1 MEARRPATG
10 ARPPFRDGSWR
21 RVALAL
27 GLLAPLASLEEGC
40 GNGAVDVDG
49 CRQIEEARCRQ
60 APACGIKIT
69 PPNFTSGTDVE
80 ACIRYYDDACLNG
93 LASSDP
99 GASAVSACVTAIQ
112 NDSTKKDGCSTV
124 RQPQTDTGAC
134 GWLVPPVPTT
144 PPDASSPET
153 EAQADVASQ

>member
-1 MEARRPATG
+1 MEVRRQALR
-10 ARPPFRDGSWR
+10 ARPPSRDGSWR
-21 RVALAL
+21 RLALAL
-27 GLLAPLASLEEGC
+27 LLPLASLEEGC
-40 GNGAVDVDG
+40 GTGAVDVDG

-60 APACGIKIT
+60 APACGIRVT
-69 PPNFTSGTDVE
+69 PPNFTSATDVE
-80 ACIRYYDDACLNG
+80 ACIRYYDDACLHG

-124 RQPQTDTGAC
+124 KQPQTDPAAC

-144 PPDASSPET
+144 PPDA
-153 EAQADVASQ
+153 EAPAADAATDVASQ